1 MGDLMVR
8 TTEITKQGCQVKTTV
23 RKMPDGTLSEE
34 IVLQCEDID
43 EPALLQLVE
52 QDNGQWVIAR

>member
-23 RKMPDGTLSEE
+23 RKMPDGALSED

-43 EPALLQLVE
+43 EPTLLQLVE
-52 QDNGQWVIAR
+52 SDTGRWMVAT